1 MKKILFIDNQQFGFL
16 TDSYEYCKILKG
28 RYEITYFC
36 FDKGFEKQSMEG
48 VKIKYVSYTGNKT
61 VRGIRF
67 ILRAI
72 LEAVFFNGFIFV
84 FYFPGFNMIK
94 RLLPLKKMHIDI
106 RTLSVSRDESI
117 RKKIDKDIRNA
128 VELFDS
134 ASAISQ
140 GVIKKIGSTKTIY
153 LLPLGANEISC
164 SPKTFDR
171 IRLLYVGT
179 LDNRDI
185 IKTVIGLKRFVDLHP
200 NVDIKYE
207 IVGNG
212 LEYPKIVEYIKMEKL
227 DKLITC
233 HGWIPHSL
241 LKPYFDYCNV
251 GVSFVP
257 IKDYY
262 DYQPPTKTYEYAFS
276 GMFTIATGTVS
287 NKEIINSQNGV
298 IIDDTSDDFAKALD
312 IVWNNRKHIDSALI
326 KNSVAD
332 YSWKLIVNNYLEP
345 ILNEYEN

>member
-36 FDKGFEKQSMEG
+36 FDKGLEKQSMEG

-84 FYFPGFNMIK
+84 YYFPGFNMIK

-140 GVIKKIGSTKTIY
+140 GVIKKIGSSRKIH
-153 LLPLGANEISC
+153 LLPLGADTISNTG
-164 SPKTFDR
+164 KTFDN

-179 LDNRDI
+179 LNNRNI
-185 IKTVIGLKRFVDLHP
+185 IKTVKGLKKYVDLYP
-200 NVDIKYE
+200 DINIKYD
-207 IVGNG
+207 IVGDG
-212 LEYPKIVEYIKMEKL
+212 EELKDIIDYISKENL
-227 DKLITC
+227 GALITC
-233 HGWIPHSL
+233 YGWVPRSQL
-241 LKPYFDYCNV
+241 RQYFDRCNV

-257 IKDYY
+257 ITDYY
-262 DYQPPTKTYEYAFS
+262 EYQPPTKTFEYAFS
-276 GMFTIATGTVS
+276 GMFTIATGTLA
-287 NKEIINSQNGV
+287 NKEIITPRNGI

-312 IVWNNRKHIDSALI
+312 FVWNNRKHIDSALI